1 MLVEI
6 VGGEGEGLIFPPGG
20 SMNIFWNYTINLMT
34 VKVFSYLCLKDECD
48 QNQQDQMNNNQ
59 GFGLK
64 KKGAGKRESAQDTGS
79 ILKLAANDKWA
90 TQKSK
95 PQQRAKVEATKS
107 GGKC

>member
-1 MLVEI
+1 MD
-6 VGGEGEGLIFPPGG
+6 
-20 SMNIFWNYTINLMT
+20 IFWYYIINDNLMRG
-34 VKVFSYLCLKDECD
+34 KVSSCLKDECD
-48 QNQQDQMNNNQ
+48 QNGQDQINCNQ

-64 KKGAGKRESAQDTGS
+64 KKGVGKRESEQDTGS

-95 PQQRAKVEATKS
+95 SRQQAEVKATKS